1 MHREYFYKDNRDY
14 LLHQQVEIVEFE
26 IKKVQRQLD
35 LAMRKMHHLKQD
47 LFYYVGMILGD
58 LFVIFVCKYRKKLLV
73 SKQISDDIKQF
84 SYEICQRHSVIIRY
98 METDKDHIHYM
109 IETEPTMS
117 ISKIVNLMKSYTTYH
132 IWKRYPQ
139 YLRKQF
145 WKEHTF
151 WTDGYFACSVGN
163 VSEEMLKRYI
173 EN

>member
-1 MHREYFYKDNRDY
+1 MRTWKAKNRHKY
-14 LLHQQVEIVEFE
+14 LLQYHI
-26 IKKVQRQLD
+26 
-35 LAMRKMHHLKQD
+35 
-47 LFYYVGMILGD
+47 
-58 LFVIFVCKYRKKLLV
+58 IFVCKYRKKLLV

-84 SYEICQRHSVIIRY
+84 SYEICQRHKVVIKY

-117 ISKIVNLMKSYTTYH
+117 VSKIVNLMKSYTTYH
-132 IWKRYPQ
+132 IWKSYPN

-163 VSEEMLKRYI
+163 AKKVYRKSRLRKKVTVNVKSI
-173 EN
+173 

>member
-1 MHREYFYKDNRDY
+1 MGTWRSKNRHKY
-14 LLHQQVEIVEFE
+14 LLQYHI
-26 IKKVQRQLD
+26 
-35 LAMRKMHHLKQD
+35 
-47 LFYYVGMILGD
+47 
-58 LFVIFVCKYRKKLLV
+58 IFVCKYRKKLLV
-73 SKQISDDIKQF
+73 SRQISDDIKQF

-117 ISKIVNLMKSYTTYH
+117 VSKIVNLMKSYTTYH
-132 IWKRYPQ
+132 IWKRDPQ

-151 WTDGYFACSVGN
+151 WTDGYFACSVEN

-173 EN
+173 GNQG